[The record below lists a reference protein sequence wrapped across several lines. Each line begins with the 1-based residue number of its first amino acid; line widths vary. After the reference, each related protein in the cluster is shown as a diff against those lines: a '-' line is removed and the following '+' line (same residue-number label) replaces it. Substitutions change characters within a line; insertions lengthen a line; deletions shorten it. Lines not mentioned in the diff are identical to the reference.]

1 MGVCLIFE
9 STDGDEAGGERGTE
23 TARRARCGE
32 GKARLFTGTLS
43 FHGPSRDITPPPPE
57 GRVLHCQARP
67 GLRGWETWLPLLS
80 GGAMQGTQSEGFRVH
95 APTQCHTLVCCAPVH
110 RISPLKETGDLGVS
124 GASLLVQV
132 VFPCVLG
139 VRVIQTRSVQKGVFP
154 LAHVS
159 SLFTLICGG

>member
-1 MGVCLIFE
+1 
-9 STDGDEAGGERGTE
+9 
-23 TARRARCGE
+23 
-32 GKARLFTGTLS
+32 
-43 FHGPSRDITPPPPE
+43 
-57 GRVLHCQARP
+57 
-67 GLRGWETWLPLLS
+67 
-80 GGAMQGTQSEGFRVH
+80 MQGTQSEGFRVH

-132 VFPCVLG
+132 VFPRVLG

-159 SLFTLICGG
+159 SLFTLICGGCGAVPGLDFSSHCCVLMSCPLGSSR